1 MPHSFRDYSLGGP
14 EALRARE
21 RGLVGASWYQTP
33 IDRRRLKDL
42 MRREDGP
49 ALRDM
54 ALWLALLV
62 LAGAAGIA
70 LWGTWWAVPAFAV
83 YGLLYAT
90 AADSRWHESLHGTA
104 FRTDWPNRARYQLCS
119 FLLIANPVVTRWSHV
134 RHHSDTIIVG
144 QDPEIPAHRPP
155 NLWLIAV
162 NFFGAVAATQN
173 YLSMIRL
180 AFGRLAGVERDL
192 VPASEQPNA
201 VLAARIH
208 LAIHLAV
215 WALALALGSWLP
227 VVLVGLPRYY
237 GIWLSFVVGVPQ
249 HLGLDE
255 DVLDHRLNSRTILMG
270 PVLRFFYSNMNY
282 HVEHH
287 MFPMVP
293 YHRLPELHEAI
304 RHDCPPPYPS
314 VWAAW
319 AEILPTVLRQRRDP
333 GHFARRELPPGA
345 GVQVAA

>member
-1 MPHSFRDYSLGGP
+1 MSASVRDYSLGGP
-14 EALRARE
+14 EAVRAQE
-21 RGLVGASWYQTP
+21 RGLVGATWYQTP
-33 IDRRRLKDL
+33 LDRRRLKEL

-49 ALRDM
+49 GLRDM
-54 ALWLALLV
+54 ALWLSLLV
-62 LAGAAGIA
+62 LAGAAGVA
-70 LWGTWWAVPAFAV
+70 LWGTRWAVPAFAV

-90 AADSRWHESLHGTA
+90 AADSRFHESLHGTA
-104 FRTDWPNRARYQLCS
+104 FRTEWLNRIRYQLCS
-119 FLLIANPVVTRWSHV
+119 FLLITNPVTTRWSHV

-162 NFFGAVAATQN
+162 NFLGVVAATQN
-173 YLSMIRL
+173 YLSMVRL
-180 AFGRLAGVERDL
+180 AAGRLSPEEQDL
-192 VPASEQPNA
+192 VAASEQPHA

-208 LAIHLAV
+208 LAVHAV
-215 WALALALGSWLP
+215 VWTLALALGSGLP

-255 DVLDHRLNSRTILMG
+255 DVLDHRPNSRTILMG
-270 PVLRFFYSNMNY
+270 PVLRFFYSNISY

-287 MFPMVP
+287 MYPMVP

-304 RHDCPPPYPS
+304 RHDCPASYPS
-314 VWAAW
+314 VCAAW
-319 AEILPTVLRQRRDP
+319 AEILPTVLRQRHEP

-345 GVQVAA
+345 GESVAA